1 MATKLIPN
9 TFQHP
14 NAYIDWLAYYLTPE
28 EEKVLNKAIREIL
41 GWHSRIEGRQARIA
55 LSIFEH
61 GKISKETEEQLCL
74 GCGLGIA
81 AIRKALAA
89 LDKYK
94 ILVKVGIPTND
105 GQMYRIQDNYQ
116 QVDLEGLKT
125 RRAEQDIKNADRT
138 SKARGVLSHITPIV
152 GQQARG
158 IVPHNPRGIV
168 GQQQRNPIET
178 SKETQFL
185 SPQNGEKIP
194 QQEIAEFHGS
204 SSIPETPPL
213 ETDKETY
220 LKQMRQAAS
229 GDPVAGMLFASKTAQ
244 SKAWT
249 VPANAGG
256 ANPWECVTMVFCA
269 LHGLGLEDVRQ
280 SDRKNWPRKLESIA
294 ETARASPAQM
304 IEAIR
309 VMPDTD
315 LAFKITG
322 AYSTPYARSFENDVC
337 MLMAQIA
344 AGQDVRAK
352 GNGHGINNGS
362 SPAPGSDDIETIQR
376 KLAAALEER
385 S

>member
-1 MATKLIPN
+1 MNSKLIPN

-14 NAYIDWLAYYLTPE
+14 NAYIDWLSYYLTPE

-41 GWHSRIEGRQARIA
+41 GWHNRIESRQARIA

-61 GKISKETEEQLCL
+61 GKIGKETGEQLCL

-94 ILVKVGIPTND
+94 ILVKVGDPTND

-116 QVDLEGLKT
+116 QVDLEGLKA

-152 GQQARG
+152 GQQAWG

-168 GQQQRNPIET
+168 GQQERNPIET
-178 SKETQFL
+178 PKETKIL
-185 SPQNGEKIP
+185 SPQNGEKTP

-204 SSIPETPPL
+204 SPIPETPPP
-213 ETDKETY
+213 EIDKETY
-220 LKQMRQAAS
+220 LEQMRQAAG
-229 GDPVAGMLFASKTAQ
+229 GDPVAGMLFAAKTAQ
-244 SKAWT
+244 DKAWT

-256 ANPWECVTMVFCA
+256 ADPWERVADAFCC
-269 LHGLGLEDVRQ
+269 LHGLRL
-280 SDRKNWPRKLESIA
+280 SDMPPKKRDQWPRKLEKVA
-294 ETARASPAQM
+294 ALARASPAQM

-309 VMPDTD
+309 AIPDSD
-315 LAFKITG
+315 YAFKVSG
-322 AYSTPYARSFENDVC
+322 AYSTPYARSFENDII
-337 MLMAQIA
+337 MLVAQITN
-344 AGQDVRAK
+344 GQDVKTKK
-352 GNGHGINNGS
+352 GNGSNGRY
-362 SPAPGSDDIETIQR
+362 PKKEPETVS
-376 KLAAALEER
+376 LATGFKDFPDH
-385 S
+385 